1 MKKIILSLLLF
12 PVVTLADNLN
22 FFNVEF
28 GALDGA
34 AVELVYGESING
46 YSFGYT
52 GVLNGNIVLDISH
65 FEASSGD
72 WDGGQS
78 SATAA
83 YAFDSIIDGSMY
95 VGLAVTDG
103 DLSADEELGFVIG
116 YGKISGNGTDYNL
129 SATSINGNVGYG
141 VEVTAESGLSFGL
154 SESNGASIAKIGYR
168 ISL

>member
-1 MKKIILSLLLF
+1 MKKIILSMLLF

-22 FFNVEF
+22 FFNVEY
-28 GALDGA
+28 GVLDGVT
-34 AVELVYGESING
+34 VEAVYGESING
-46 YSFGYT
+46 YSYGYT
-52 GVLNGNIVLDISH
+52 GVLNEQMVIDISH
-65 FEASSGD
+65 FEASSSD

-78 SATAA
+78 SATAV

-95 VGLAVTDG
+95 VGLGVTEG
-103 DLSADEELGFVIG
+103 DLSVDDELGFLIG

-129 SATSINGNVGYG
+129 SATSVNGNVSYG

-154 SESNGASIAKIGYR
+154 SESNGASMAKIGYR